1 MAFTQDELQSL
12 NTILEQKLLTQRR
25 DLELIFDQR
34 LQALRRDLEQR
45 LATVKSDLLHTMS
58 LRLNDQHA
66 RTREVLLQKFEAQ
79 HAHLIESVEQS
90 LEAQQQ
96 QQQQRLEA
104 SIERSLAAQLLAIE
118 QIIHQRLPSPI
129 QSAEFFSEYTV
140 EGQPQFDAIEV
151 QTEIPWEELAT
162 LVDHALEER
171 MFALQEAVLTALK
184 DLEQVLLKQL
194 QAMHASSSPDS
205 ASLSPDTSAGAQ
217 ASQDSTK
224 NIERL
229 EHLIEAMQVAMTANS
244 SLISN
249 RLYHHQ
255 QLPLE
260 RAHPAQH
267 TTAQQ
272 SSTWQ
277 GLDYQHAQSSV
288 TEPSDT
294 DE

>member
-1 MAFTQDELQSL
+1 MVPSMAFTQDELQSL
-12 NTILEQKLLTQRR
+12 NTILEQKLSTQRR
-25 DLELIFDQR
+25 DLERTFDLR
-34 LQALRRDLEQR
+34 LQALRRDFEQR
-45 LATVKSDLLHTMS
+45 VTTAKNDLLHTMS

-66 RTREVLLQKFEAQ
+66 RTREVLLQKFETQ
-79 HAHLIESVEQS
+79 HAHLLEVVAQS

-96 QQQQRLEA
+96 QRLED
-104 SIERSLAAQLLAIE
+104 SIERPLAAQLLAIE
-118 QIIHQRLPSPI
+118 QIIQQRLPSPI
-129 QSAEFFSEYTV
+129 QSAEFFPEYTV
-140 EGQPQFDAIEV
+140 EGQPQFGTIEV

-171 MFALQEAVLTALK
+171 VSVLQETVLTALK
-184 DLEQVLLKQL
+184 DLEQVLLTQL
-194 QAMHASSSPDS
+194 QTMHTPIPRDS
-205 ASLSPDTSAGAQ
+205 ASLPSNASAGAQ
-217 ASQDSTK
+217 VGQDTTK

-260 RAHPAQH
+260 RAHPTKH
-267 TTAQQ
+267 TAQQ
-272 SSTWQ
+272 SSALH
-277 GLDYQHAQSSV
+277 GLNHRHTRSSF

-294 DE
+294 NE